1 MKFVITDLEIRYE
14 EFQKKMFL
22 LGPKLPPVF
31 NRYYTSPRWLS
42 SRAFASCTGDRGL
55 IPTDLSQ

>member
-1 MKFVITDLEIRYE
+1 MKFLITDLEIRYK
-14 EFQKKMFL
+14 EFKKMFL

-31 NRYYTSPRWLS
+31 NRYHTSPRWLS
-42 SRAFASCTGDRGL
+42 GRVFASGDRGL